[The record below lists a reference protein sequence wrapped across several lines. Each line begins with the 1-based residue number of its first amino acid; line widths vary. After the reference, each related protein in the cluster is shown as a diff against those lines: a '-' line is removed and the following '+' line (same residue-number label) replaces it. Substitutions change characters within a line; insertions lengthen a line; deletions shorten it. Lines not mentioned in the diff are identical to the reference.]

1 MVKKK
6 EKTQPKRTRQFPW
19 IRFAFASALVLAT
32 FLAYQPAWH
41 GGMLWDDDA
50 HLTRPELQSVDGL
63 RRIWFDVGS
72 TQQYYPVVHS
82 AFWVFNAIWG
92 ADTLGYH
99 LVNIALHAG
108 SALLLALILV
118 RLGVPGAFLSATLFA
133 LHPVQVE
140 SVAWMTELKNT
151 LSTFCYLVSAL
162 VYLRFDRTRQASVYL
177 VSLLVFAIALFS
189 KTVTASLPAA
199 LLVVF
204 WWQRGRLTW
213 RRDVTPLLPFFAL
226 GIAAA
231 ATTAWFERSL
241 LGAIGIEYSLGP
253 LDRLLLAGRAVWFY
267 FGKLLWPANLAF
279 IYPRWRPDIASA
291 ADYLY
296 VVALAAV
303 LAVLW
308 AIRSRTRSPLA
319 AALLYIGTLF
329 PALGFFNVYPFRYSF
344 VADHFQYL
352 ATAPMLAALAAGLV
366 LAISRVGM
374 GRRVGEVLLI
384 AVLAIPFG
392 LLTWRQSHEYR
403 DSETLFRTTLARN
416 PDCWL
421 CYNNLATPKL
431 YGSDEDV
438 AEAVRYLTE
447 ALRLNPHSA
456 EAHNNIGGAYQR
468 LGKLDD
474 ALREH
479 REALRLNPKLVDAQY
494 NIGVV
499 AQALGRADDAR
510 AAYADVLRA
519 RPDYAAAHHNLGT
532 ILASENRLDE
542 AARHFSEAVRLDSAD
557 WQTHYSL
564 GLVLMRAGRLENA
577 TRELGEAARLNPAA
591 VGARYHFAIALATSG
606 RTDQAIQEFQ
616 AALRIAP
623 GAAEIHHDLGAALAN
638 AGRLSE
644 ALPHLEEALRLQPS
658 YESARQNLARV
669 RAALVSRQPRR

>member
-6 EKTQPKRTRQFPW
+6 EKKPPEPTPRIPW
-19 IRFAFASALVLAT
+19 LPFAAALVLAT

-41 GGMLWDDDA
+41 GAMLWDDDA
-50 HLTRPELQSVDGL
+50 HLTRSELQSADGL

-82 AFWVFNAIWG
+82 VFWMFNAIWG

-99 LVNIALHAG
+99 LANIALHAA
-108 SALLLALILV
+108 SALLVALLLV
-118 RLGVPGAFLSATLFA
+118 RLGVPGAFLAATLFA

-151 LSTFCYLVSAL
+151 LSTCCYLASAL
-162 VYLRFDRTRQASVYL
+162 AYVRFDRKRQANLYV
-177 VSLLVFAIALFS
+177 VSLLFFATALFS

-204 WWQRGRLTW
+204 WWQRGRLAW
-213 RRDVTPLLPFFAL
+213 RHDVAPLLPFFAL
-226 GIAAA
+226 GAIAA

-241 LGAIGIEYSLGP
+241 LGATGVEYSFGP
-253 LDRLLLAGRAVWFY
+253 LERLLLAARGVWFY
-267 FGKLLWPANLAF
+267 FGKLLWPVNLTF
-279 IYPRWRPDIASA
+279 IYPRWRPDLTAA

-296 VVALAAV
+296 CVALAAA
-303 LAVLW
+303 LALLW
-308 AIRSRTRSPLA
+308 AARSRSRSPLA
-319 AALLYIGTLF
+319 AALLYVGTLF

-352 ATAPMLAALAAGLV
+352 ATAPMFAALAAGLV
-366 LAISRVGM
+366 VAISRAGM
-374 GRRVGEVLLI
+374 ARRSGEALLI
-384 AVLAIPFG
+384 VVAAIPLG
-392 LLTWRQSHEYR
+392 ALTWRQSHEYR
-403 DSETLFRTTLARN
+403 DAATLFRATLARN

-431 YGSDEDV
+431 YGSDDDV

-456 EAHNNIGGAYQR
+456 EAHNNLGGAYQR
-468 LGKLDD
+468 LGKPED

-510 AAYADVLRA
+510 VAYAEVLRV
-519 RPDYAAAHHNLGT
+519 RPDYGPAHHNLGT

-542 AARHFSEAVRLDSAD
+542 AARHFSEAVRLDPAD

-591 VGARYHFAIALATSG
+591 VGARYHFAMALATSG
-606 RTDQAIQEFQ
+606 RTDEAIREFQ
-616 AALRIAP
+616 EALRLAP
-623 GAAEIHHDLGAALAN
+623 AAAEIHHDLGAALAN
-638 AGRLSE
+638 AGRLTE
-644 ALPHLEEALRLQPS
+644 ALAHFEEALRLQPS
-658 YESARQNLARV
+658 YESARQNLERV
-669 RAALVSRQPRR
+669 RAALLSRPPRR

>member
-6 EKTQPKRTRQFPW
+6 KQPEKAQRFPW
-19 IRFAFASALVLAT
+19 LPIASALVFAT
-32 FLAYQPAWH
+32 FLVYQPAWR

-82 AFWVFNAIWG
+82 AFWMFNAMWG

-99 LVNIALHAG
+99 LANIALHAA
-108 SALLLALILV
+108 SALLFALILV
-118 RLGVPGAFLSATLFA
+118 RLGVPGALLAATMFA

-151 LSTFCYLVSAL
+151 LSTFCYFVAAL
-162 VYLRFDRTRQASVYL
+162 AYLRFDRTRQSKAYL
-177 VSLLVFAIALFS
+177 LSLLFFVTALLS

-204 WWQRGRLTW
+204 WWQRGRLAW
-213 RRDVTPLLPFFAL
+213 RADVRPLLPFFAL
-226 GIAAA
+226 GLAAA

-241 LGAIGIEYSLGP
+241 LGATGLEYSLGP
-253 LDRLLLAGRAVWFY
+253 VERLLLAGRGVWFY
-267 FGKLLWPANLAF
+267 AGKLLWPVNLTF
-279 IYPRWRPDIASA
+279 IYPRWRPDTASA
-291 ADYLY
+291 PDYVY
-296 VVALAAV
+296 IVALAAV
-303 LAVLW
+303 LAMLW
-308 AIRSRTRSPLA
+308 AMRRRTRSPLA
-319 AALLYIGTLF
+319 AALLYVGTLF

-352 ATAPMLAALAAGLV
+352 ATAPIFSALAAGLV
-366 LAISRVGM
+366 IAISRAGFA
-374 GRRVGEVLLI
+374 RRSGEALLI
-384 AVLAIPFG
+384 AVVSIPLG
-392 LLTWRQSHEYR
+392 VLTWRQSHEYR
-403 DSETLFRTTLARN
+403 DAETLFRATLARN

-421 CYNNLATPKL
+421 CYNNLATPRL
-431 YGSDEDV
+431 YGSDDDV

-447 ALRLNPHSA
+447 ALRLNPLSA
-456 EAHNNIGGAYQR
+456 EAHNNLGGAYQR

-479 REALRLNPKLVDAQY
+479 REALRLNAKLVDAQY

-499 AQALGRADDAR
+499 AQALGRADEAR

-532 ILASENRLDE
+532 ILNAENRLDE
-542 AARHFSEAVRLDSAD
+542 AVRHFSEAVRLQPAD

-564 GLVLMRAGRLENA
+564 GLVLMRAGHVENA
-577 TRELGEAARLNPAA
+577 TRELAEAARLNPGA
-591 VGARYHFAIALATSG
+591 VAARYHFAMALATSG
-606 RTDQAIQEFQ
+606 QPDQAIREFQ
-616 AALRIAP
+616 EALRLAP
-623 GAAEIHHDLGAALAN
+623 GSAEIHHDLGAALAN

-644 ALPHLEEALRLQPS
+644 ALPHFEEALRLQPS

>member
-1 MVKKK
+1 MVKKRRK
-6 EKTQPKRTRQFPW
+6 PEHARQLAW
-19 IRFAFASALVLAT
+19 IPFASALVLAT

-50 HLTRPELQSVDGL
+50 HLTRPELQSAAGL

-82 AFWVFNAIWG
+82 AFWLFNAIWG

-99 LVNIALHAG
+99 LANIALHAA
-108 SALLLALILV
+108 SALLLALLLV
-118 RLGVPGAFLSATLFA
+118 RLGVPGAFLAATMFA

-151 LSTFCYLVSAL
+151 LSTFCYLLSAL
-162 VYLRFDRTRQASVYL
+162 AYLRFDRTRQSKAYVL
-177 VSLLVFAIALFS
+177 SLLLFATALLT

-213 RRDVTPLLPFFAL
+213 RADVSPLLPFFAL
-226 GIAAA
+226 GGAAA

-241 LGAIGIEYSLGP
+241 LGATGIEYSLGP
-253 LDRLLLAGRAVWFY
+253 VERFLLAGRGAWFY
-267 FGKLLWPANLAF
+267 LGKLLWPVNLTF
-279 IYPRWRPDIASA
+279 IYPRWRPDTASA
-291 ADYLY
+291 GDYFY
-296 VVALAAV
+296 IVALAAV

-308 AIRSRTRSPLA
+308 TIRSRTRSPLA
-319 AALLYIGTLF
+319 AALLYVGTLF

-352 ATAPMLAALAAGLV
+352 ATAPAFSALAAGLV
-366 LAISRVGM
+366 IAISRAGFA
-374 GRRVGEVLLI
+374 RRSGELLLT
-384 AVLAIPFG
+384 AVVSIPLG
-392 LLTWRQSHEYR
+392 VVTWRQSHEYR
-403 DSETLFRTTLARN
+403 DAETLFRNTLARN

-431 YGSDEDV
+431 YGSDDDV

-447 ALRLNPHSA
+447 ALRLNPLSA
-456 EAHNNIGGAYQR
+456 EAHNNLGGAYQR
-468 LGKLDD
+468 LGRLDE

-510 AAYADVLRA
+510 TAYAEVLRVRA
-519 RPDYAAAHHNLGT
+519 DYAAAHHNLGT
-532 ILASENRLDE
+532 VLAAENRLDE
-542 AARHFSEAVRLDSAD
+542 ATRHFSEAARLQPAD

-564 GLVLMRAGRLENA
+564 GLVLMRAGHLENA
-577 TRELGEAARLNPAA
+577 TRELGEAARLNPGA
-591 VGARYHFAIALATSG
+591 VAARYHFAMALATSG
-606 RTDQAIQEFQ
+606 RPDQAIQEFQ
-616 AALRIAP
+616 EALRLAP

-644 ALPHLEEALRLQPS
+644 ALRHFEEALRLQPS
-658 YESARQNLARV
+658 YASARQNLERV
-669 RAALVSRQPRR
+669 RAALLSRQSRR